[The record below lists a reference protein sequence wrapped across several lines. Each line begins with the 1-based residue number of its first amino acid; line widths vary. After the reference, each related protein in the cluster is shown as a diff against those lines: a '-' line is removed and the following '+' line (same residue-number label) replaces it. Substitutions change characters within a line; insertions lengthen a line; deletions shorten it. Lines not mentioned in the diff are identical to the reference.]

1 MATPPTLVV
10 LPVSPWS
17 ERARWALD
25 HHRVSY
31 RTVRHAPFIGELRLR
46 RMIGPHAR
54 PATVPVLIDG
64 DNVLA
69 DSWDIA
75 LYADRIGRGEPLIAL
90 HREAEVRTYAELGE
104 RISSHTRAML
114 LPELIKSPQAL
125 DENAPPPIP
134 ARVRALLRPVMR
146 VGTRWFARKYGIDRS
161 DRAQCERT
169 MREGF
174 EQLRSALQQG
184 GGPYLLGK
192 FSYAD
197 IVMATALQGIA
208 PVADE
213 YIRLGP
219 ATRRIWTQPQ
229 LAHEYRDLVEW
240 RDDLYRNH
248 RRPDA
253 AEPVSAA

>member
-1 MATPPTLVV
+1 MAAPPTLVV

-46 RMIGPHAR
+46 RLIGSRAR

-64 DNVLA
+64 DDVLT

-75 LYADRIGRGEPLIAL
+75 LYADRIGRGEPLIPPD
-90 HREAEVRTYAELGE
+90 RGAEVRGYAELAE
-104 RISSHTRAML
+104 RISSHTRAL
-114 LPELIKSPQAL
+114 LVPELIDSPEAL
-125 DENAPPPIP
+125 DETAPLPIP
-134 ARVRALLRPVMR
+134 ASLRTLLRPVMR
-146 VGTRWFARKYGIDRS
+146 VGTRWFARKYGIGRS
-161 DRAQCERT
+161 DRAQCEQT

-174 EQLRSALQQG
+174 DQLRSALQRSG
-184 GGPYLLGK
+184 SFLLHR

-197 IVMATALQGIA
+197 IVMATTLQGIA
-208 PVADE
+208 PVTDE

-219 ATRRIWTQPQ
+219 ATRRIWTQPE
-229 LAHEYRDLVEW
+229 LAREYRDLIDW
-240 RDDLYRNH
+240 RDELYRTR
-248 RRPDA
+248 RRPEM
-253 AEPVSAA
+253 AEAG